1 MSEATVSMADTVTAV
16 LGAASEDEYYIT
28 KSFSWDAS
36 WRDVLYDFGVF
47 LGSLVGG
54 MLVYILYVRLLPPQ
68 A

>member
-1 MSEATVSMADTVTAV
+1 MAVTVTAV
-16 LGAASEDEYYIT
+16 LGVASEDEYYIT

-47 LGSLVGG
+47 IGSLVGG

-68 A
+68 T

>member
-1 MSEATVSMADTVTAV
+1 MADTVTAV
-16 LGAASEDEYYIT
+16 LGVASEDEYYIT

-47 LGSLVGG
+47 IGSLVGG

-68 A
+68 T